1 MGRILLFTG
10 WACLLVAALFRAYY
24 TGKLQ
29 NIDRQAVAIVKMVNG
44 KVFQRPENYS
54 VYETIKEQD
63 QVYDGDYISTGAGAK
78 AEVQLLNSKSILIGE
93 NSLIQLSFR
102 LNSEGLGSDIVTLL
116 KGDVASKAV
125 AESSKRK
132 KSNNLSFKVGKSSV
146 NNLEASADVA
156 ITKELEQ
163 TEASIKV
170 VTGSAQIIGE
180 DNTVKNIA
188 KNETVVVAAAKIP
201 TIQTTE
207 SPIAE
212 KDLPVD
218 LPVIKASPQKIAMN
232 DSMIMKAPVNLN
244 ATSFAEKTLVED
256 DIDAPIPAKI
266 PAEFNVAPPL
276 VNEEP
281 VLPKQTEEQIPQ
293 KTAEI
298 KVKENKPVK
307 IAALSKNK
315 KIEEKFRLILF
326 KNNPQVFAG
335 SAIYF
340 VKDQRLYAKIVG
352 KPTTADLISQA
363 KKHAVSFYYEGS
375 AEAFLGGAAQN
386 VLENKAV
393 VYAVNKNG
401 IQKIDA
407 ALLRT
412 RPAALD
418 LLQKNGYS
426 IFDEKVNVLSVG
438 H

>member
-10 WACLLVAALFRAYY
+10 WACLLVAALFSAYY

-44 KVFQRPENYS
+44 KVFQRPETYS
-54 VYETIKEQD
+54 VYESLKEQD

-102 LNSEGLGSDIVTLL
+102 LDSEGLGSDIVTLL
-116 KGDVASKAV
+116 KGDVASKTV
-125 AESSKRK
+125 ADSSKRK
-132 KSNNLSFKVGKSSV
+132 KQTNLSFKVGKSSV
-146 NNLEASADVA
+146 NNLEASADIA

-170 VTGSAQIIGE
+170 VTGSAQIVGD
-180 DNTVKNIA
+180 DNTVKNIE

-207 SPIAE
+207 SPIVE

-218 LPVIKASPQKIAMN
+218 LPVIKASPQKIAVN
-232 DSMIMKAPVNLN
+232 DSQIMKAPENLN
-244 ATSFAEKTLVED
+244 STSFAEKALVED
-256 DIDAPIPAKI
+256 DIEAPVPAQIPAK
-266 PAEFNVAPPL
+266 FNQPPPL
-276 VNEEP
+276 VIEEP
-281 VLPKQTEEQIPQ
+281 VVPKQTEEVVPP
-293 KTAEI
+293 KTADTQ
-298 KVKENKPVK
+298 VKKSKPVK

-315 KIEEKFRLILF
+315 KIEEGFSLILF
-326 KNNPQVFAG
+326 KDKPQVFAG
-335 SAIYF
+335 NGIYF
-340 VKDQRLYAKIVG
+340 VKNQRLYAKIVG
-352 KPTTADLISQA
+352 KPKTADLVFQA
-363 KKHAVSFYYEGS
+363 KKHAVSFYYEGN
-375 AEAFLGGAAQN
+375 AEAFLGGAEQN
-386 VLENKAV
+386 VLDNKSV

-401 IQKIDA
+401 IQRIDA
-407 ALLRT
+407 TLLRT

>member
-10 WACLLVAALFRAYY
+10 WACLLVVALFSAYY

-29 NIDRQAVAIVKMVNG
+29 HIDRQAVAIVKMVNG

-54 VYETIKEQD
+54 VYESLKEQD

-116 KGDVASKAV
+116 KGYVASKTV
-125 AESSKRK
+125 ADSSKRK
-132 KSNNLSFKVGKSSV
+132 KQTNLSFKVGKSSV
-146 NNLEASADVA
+146 NNLEASADIA

-170 VTGSAQIIGE
+170 VTGSAQIVGE
-180 DNTVKNIA
+180 DNTVKNIE

-207 SPIAE
+207 NPIVE

-218 LPVIKASPQKIAMN
+218 LPIIKASPQKIAVN
-232 DSMIMKAPVNLN
+232 DSQIMKAPENLN
-244 ATSFAEKTLVED
+244 SKSFAEKTLVED
-256 DIDAPIPAKI
+256 DIEAPVPAQIPAN
-266 PAEFNVAPPL
+266 FNQTPPL
-276 VNEEP
+276 VIEEP
-281 VLPKQTEEQIPQ
+281 VVPKQTEEVVPP
-293 KTAEI
+293 KTADTQ
-298 KVKENKPVK
+298 VKESKPVK
-307 IAALSKNK
+307 IAAFSKNK
-315 KIEEKFRLILF
+315 KIEEGFSLILF
-326 KNNPQVFAG
+326 KDKPQVFVG
-335 SAIYF
+335 DGIYF
-340 VKDQRLYAKIVG
+340 VKNQRLYAKIVG
-352 KPTTADLISQA
+352 KPKTADLVSQA
-363 KKHAVSFYYEGS
+363 KNHAVSFYYEGN
-375 AEAFLGGAAQN
+375 AEAFLGGAEQN
-386 VLENKAV
+386 VLDNKSV

-401 IQKIDA
+401 IQRIDA
-407 ALLRT
+407 TLLRT

-418 LLQKNGYS
+418 LLQKNSYS